1 MATPA
6 VKVTAI
12 NHVVLHVSD
21 LDVSMRFYL
30 DVLGFEVR
38 GTNSDPERRMRFLRC
53 GAQGLDLFE
62 VASDVHG
69 GEEMNH
75 MAVNCEAD
83 DLDEVVSA
91 LESVGID
98 ASARTNRGSVFI
110 LDPDGHRIEML
121 PKNSM
126 ERQRERAAAGAVGA
140 S

>member
-1 MATPA
+1 
-6 VKVTAI
+6 
-12 NHVVLHVSD
+12 
-21 LDVSMRFYL
+21 MRFYQE
-30 DVLGFEVR
+30 VLGFEVR
-38 GTNSDPERRMRFLRC
+38 GTNVAPERRMRFLRC

-62 VASDVHG
+62 VATSVHG

-83 DLDEVVSA
+83 DLDDVVAA

-98 ASARTNRGSVFI
+98 ASERTSRGSVFI

-126 ERQRERAAAGAVGA
+126 ERVRERAAATVTPAG
-140 S
+140 